1 MMVTNPFRYSLH
13 RGLIEDSERFARGNV
28 TVQSMESAG

>member
-13 RGLIEDSERFARGNV
+13 RRLVEDSERFARRNV
-28 TVQSMESAG
+28 PVQSTESVG